1 MLKKLGIETLFAR
14 RMGTDE
20 EKSAFRRLIENM
32 DWLMIASVVFLLSV
46 GLITVYSATLHFG
59 NAGRFFT
66 TQLAAIA
73 IGGASMIFFQS
84 VNYQLYRRGFYAFYA
99 LTVILLLSVLLFG
112 QSIRGTKGWFN
123 FGYFSFQPVELTKI
137 IYILVLSSYLDQYWR
152 YIKRWQTL
160 LVPMLML
167 LGNLMLILLQPDF
180 GSTLVYFPVTII
192 LLYVAGAEPLY
203 LIALVMMGGIAAGIP
218 LLEIFL
224 RIQPALLKAHPFLN
238 YILAAANGG
247 WPGFTCI
254 GLIIVVILLGWW
266 LLFKLKIEIPFL
278 TVLILCGIIIL
289 GSIASVGVQH
299 SLKEYQKKRLIVFL
313 NPNIDPLGSG
323 YNIIQSK
330 IAIGSGRVF
339 GKGIFQGTQSQLGFL
354 PEQHTDFIFS
364 VLGEETGFSL
374 SILTIFFYTMLVWRA
389 MAVAREARDRY
400 GSLIATGIAT
410 MFTFYVVINVGMVMG
425 LMPSTG
431 LPLPLLSYGGSDIVS
446 ALTAVGLLL
455 SIHIRRFTN
464 F

>member
-1 MLKKLGIETLFAR
+1 MLKKLGIE
-14 RMGTDE
+14 
-20 EKSAFRRLIENM
+20 KSALRHLIESM
-32 DWLMIASVVFLLSV
+32 DWMMLASVLFLLTV
-46 GLITVYSATLHFG
+46 GLVSVYSATLHFG
-59 NAGRFFT
+59 GAGKFFT

-84 VNYQLYRRGFYAFYA
+84 VNYQLYRRWFYFFYA
-99 LTVILLLSVLLFG
+99 LTIIMLLSVLIFG
-112 QSIRGTKGWFN
+112 QTIRGTKGWFN
-123 FGYFSFQPVELTKI
+123 FGYFSFQPVEITKI
-137 IYILVLSSYLDQYWR
+137 IYIIVLASYLDQYWR

-160 LVPMLML
+160 LVPVLML
-167 LGNLMLILLQPDF
+167 VGNLVLILLQPDF
-180 GSTLVYFPVTII
+180 GSTLVYFPVTVI

-203 LIALVMMGGIAAGIP
+203 LLALVMLCGIAAGIP

-224 RIQPALLKAHPFLN
+224 RIQPALLKAHPALN
-238 YILAAANGG
+238 YIVVAANGG
-247 WPGFTCI
+247 WPAFMFLGSIVI
-254 GLIIVVILLGWW
+254 GLLLIWW
-266 LLFKLKIEIPFL
+266 FLFKLKIEIPFL
-278 TVLILCGIIIL
+278 SVLILCGIIIG
-289 GSIASVGVQH
+289 GSLASVGVQH

-374 SILTIFFYTMLVWRA
+374 SMLTIFFYSMLVWRA
-389 MAVAREARDRY
+389 MVIAREARDRY

-410 MFTFYVVINVGMVMG
+410 MFAFYVVINIGMVMG

-464 F
+464 Y